1 VVEEVELI
9 FQRHSV
15 IHCR

>member
-1 VVEEVELI
+1 VII

-15 IHCR
+15 HLA